1 MATGPAHERVEI
13 AIPLEQDEDGFPP
26 MANEYLWAEPL
37 ADGNY
42 RLASVPWF
50 ARPLAVDDVVRAT
63 RDDDGGLRFVERLHW
78 AGHLTIRVAPNP
90 DGPAPEDLQPLID
103 AFATVGVRGEGAMPA
118 YPIVALDIPPDADLP
133 AIKALLLEG
142 EAEGRWYFEEGCVG
156 NAWIAL

>member
-1 MATGPAHERVEI
+1 VEI

-37 ADGNY
+37 EDGNY

-63 RDDDGGLRFVERLHW
+63 VGPDGGLRFVERLHW

-90 DGPAPEDLQPLID
+90 DGPAPEDLPPLLD
-103 AFATVGVRGEGAMPA
+103 AFAAVGVRGEGAMPA

-133 AIKALLLEG
+133 TIKAVLLEG
-142 EAEGRWYFEEGCVG
+142 EAAGRWFFEEGCVG
-156 NAWIAL
+156 NAWLAI